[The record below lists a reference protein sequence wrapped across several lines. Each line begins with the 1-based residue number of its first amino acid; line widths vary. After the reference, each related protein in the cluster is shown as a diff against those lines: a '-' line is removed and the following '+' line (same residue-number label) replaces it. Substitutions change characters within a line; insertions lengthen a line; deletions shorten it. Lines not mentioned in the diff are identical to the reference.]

1 MTNRERNELYRE
13 LAEHVKAAVENPA
26 QWMREL
32 RRVSDRLGLDPAH
45 SLRIGDVTLIDVCYG
60 LVEYADWNGF
70 TAERVR
76 AGFRA

>member
-13 LAEHVKAAVENPA
+13 LAEHVKATVENPA

-32 RRVSDRLGLDPAH
+32 RRVSERL
-45 SLRIGDVTLIDVCYG
+45 G
-60 LVEYADWNGF
+60 LVEYADRNSF